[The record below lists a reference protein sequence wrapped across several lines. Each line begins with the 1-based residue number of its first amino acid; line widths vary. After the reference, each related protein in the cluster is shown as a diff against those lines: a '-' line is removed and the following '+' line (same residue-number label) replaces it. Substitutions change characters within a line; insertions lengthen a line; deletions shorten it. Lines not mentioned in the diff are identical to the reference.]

1 MIALLRIDERLIHG
15 QVATSWSKAL
25 DIDTIV
31 CASDEAAQNPLKKKM
46 LLIAAP
52 PGKKTHV
59 RSVDEVIGLLQDP
72 RAERMKIF
80 LLTDNP
86 KDALKL
92 VSALGLKNVNL
103 GNYHNRKAE
112 HTASVSMYVQLDRDD
127 LGALKEISERV
138 ADAYVQSLPST
149 EKTSLKAFV
158 YWITWLIDGILGW
171 QTMTRPIVLGTVI
184 GWLCGDLKTGV
195 IMGASLEAVYM
206 GISGIGG
213 SLAADYRSGT
223 AVGVGLAILSG
234 ISMEEG
240 IAIAVPIGALC
251 LGLMPVTTMV
261 GNLMEVPLMNAAKQ
275 GDVKKYNRLV
285 WFQAIVLQHLLDT
298 AVIFLCCYFGSTVIT
313 TTFDA
318 IPAWLMNGLSAS
330 GGMLVVVGLA
340 LTTQAIFS
348 KYTVPFVL
356 VGFVLTK
363 YLAMPVLSVAILG
376 FVCAYMVFDRSRALK
391 QVENTVGGDDFYA

>member
-86 KDALKL
+86 KDALK
-92 VSALGLKNVNL
+92 NVNL

-158 YWITWLIDGILGW
+158 
-171 QTMTRPIVLGTVI
+171 
-184 GWLCGDLKTGV
+184 
-195 IMGASLEAVYM
+195 
-206 GISGIGG
+206 
-213 SLAADYRSGT
+213 AA
-223 AVGVGLAILSG
+223 AEKA
-234 ISMEEG
+234 EW
-240 IAIAVPIGALC
+240 
-251 LGLMPVTTMV
+251 
-261 GNLMEVPLMNAAKQ
+261 K
-275 GDVKKYNRLV
+275 
-285 WFQAIVLQHLLDT
+285 
-298 AVIFLCCYFGSTVIT
+298 
-313 TTFDA
+313 
-318 IPAWLMNGLSAS
+318 
-330 GGMLVVVGLA
+330 
-340 LTTQAIFS
+340 
-348 KYTVPFVL
+348 
-356 VGFVLTK
+356 
-363 YLAMPVLSVAILG
+363 
-376 FVCAYMVFDRSRALK
+376 
-391 QVENTVGGDDFYA
+391 

>member
-127 LGALKEISERV
+127 LGALK
-138 ADAYVQSLPST
+138 AYVQSLPST

-158 YWITWLIDGILGW
+158 
-171 QTMTRPIVLGTVI
+171 
-184 GWLCGDLKTGV
+184 
-195 IMGASLEAVYM
+195 
-206 GISGIGG
+206 
-213 SLAADYRSGT
+213 AA
-223 AVGVGLAILSG
+223 AEKA
-234 ISMEEG
+234 EW
-240 IAIAVPIGALC
+240 
-251 LGLMPVTTMV
+251 
-261 GNLMEVPLMNAAKQ
+261 K
-275 GDVKKYNRLV
+275 
-285 WFQAIVLQHLLDT
+285 
-298 AVIFLCCYFGSTVIT
+298 
-313 TTFDA
+313 
-318 IPAWLMNGLSAS
+318 
-330 GGMLVVVGLA
+330 
-340 LTTQAIFS
+340 
-348 KYTVPFVL
+348 
-356 VGFVLTK
+356 
-363 YLAMPVLSVAILG
+363 
-376 FVCAYMVFDRSRALK
+376 
-391 QVENTVGGDDFYA
+391 

>member
-1 MIALLRIDERLIHG
+1 MLVPALL
-15 QVATSWSKAL
+15 VAFA
-25 DIDTIV
+25 
-31 CASDEAAQNPLKKKM
+31 
-46 LLIAAP
+46 
-52 PGKKTHV
+52 
-59 RSVDEVIGLLQDP
+59 
-72 RAERMKIF
+72 
-80 LLTDNP
+80 
-86 KDALKL
+86 
-92 VSALGLKNVNL
+92 
-103 GNYHNRKAE
+103 
-112 HTASVSMYVQLDRDD
+112 
-127 LGALKEISERV
+127 
-138 ADAYVQSLPST
+138 
-149 EKTSLKAFV
+149 

-184 GWLCGDLKTGV
+184 GLLCGDLKTGV

-298 AVIFLCCYFGSTVIT
+298 AV
-313 TTFDA
+313 
-318 IPAWLMNGLSAS
+318 
-330 GGMLVVVGLA
+330 
-340 LTTQAIFS
+340 TTQAIFS

>member
-72 RAERMKIF
+72 RTERMKIF

-158 YWITWLIDGILGW
+158 
-171 QTMTRPIVLGTVI
+171 
-184 GWLCGDLKTGV
+184 
-195 IMGASLEAVYM
+195 
-206 GISGIGG
+206 
-213 SLAADYRSGT
+213 AA
-223 AVGVGLAILSG
+223 AEKA
-234 ISMEEG
+234 EW
-240 IAIAVPIGALC
+240 
-251 LGLMPVTTMV
+251 
-261 GNLMEVPLMNAAKQ
+261 K
-275 GDVKKYNRLV
+275 
-285 WFQAIVLQHLLDT
+285 
-298 AVIFLCCYFGSTVIT
+298 
-313 TTFDA
+313 
-318 IPAWLMNGLSAS
+318 
-330 GGMLVVVGLA
+330 
-340 LTTQAIFS
+340 
-348 KYTVPFVL
+348 
-356 VGFVLTK
+356 
-363 YLAMPVLSVAILG
+363 
-376 FVCAYMVFDRSRALK
+376 
-391 QVENTVGGDDFYA
+391 

>member
-1 MIALLRIDERLIHG
+1 MLVPALL
-15 QVATSWSKAL
+15 VAFA
-25 DIDTIV
+25 
-31 CASDEAAQNPLKKKM
+31 
-46 LLIAAP
+46 
-52 PGKKTHV
+52 
-59 RSVDEVIGLLQDP
+59 
-72 RAERMKIF
+72 
-80 LLTDNP
+80 
-86 KDALKL
+86 
-92 VSALGLKNVNL
+92 
-103 GNYHNRKAE
+103 
-112 HTASVSMYVQLDRDD
+112 
-127 LGALKEISERV
+127 
-138 ADAYVQSLPST
+138 
-149 EKTSLKAFV
+149 

-184 GWLCGDLKTGV
+184 GLLCGDLKTGV

-261 GNLMEVPLMNAAKQ
+261 SNLMEVPLMNAAKQ

-330 GGMLVVVGLA
+330 GRHAGGRRPGADDPGHFLEVHRTVRSGWLCSDQISGNAGALRGNPRLCLCLHGL
-340 LTTQAIFS
+340 
-348 KYTVPFVL
+348 
-356 VGFVLTK
+356 
-363 YLAMPVLSVAILG
+363 
-376 FVCAYMVFDRSRALK
+376 
-391 QVENTVGGDDFYA
+391 

>member
-127 LGALKEISERV
+127 LGALRRSANVLRTLM
-138 ADAYVQSLPST
+138 S
-149 EKTSLKAFV
+149 KACP
-158 YWITWLIDGILGW
+158 
-171 QTMTRPIVLGTVI
+171 RP
-184 GWLCGDLKTGV
+184 
-195 IMGASLEAVYM
+195 
-206 GISGIGG
+206 
-213 SLAADYRSGT
+213 
-223 AVGVGLAILSG
+223 
-234 ISMEEG
+234 
-240 IAIAVPIGALC
+240 
-251 LGLMPVTTMV
+251 
-261 GNLMEVPLMNAAKQ
+261 
-275 GDVKKYNRLV
+275 KKR
-285 WFQAIVLQHLLDT
+285 
-298 AVIFLCCYFGSTVIT
+298 
-313 TTFDA
+313 
-318 IPAWLMNGLSAS
+318 P
-330 GGMLVVVGLA
+330 
-340 LTTQAIFS
+340 
-348 KYTVPFVL
+348 
-356 VGFVLTK
+356 
-363 YLAMPVLSVAILG
+363 
-376 FVCAYMVFDRSRALK
+376 
-391 QVENTVGGDDFYA
+391 

>member
-1 MIALLRIDERLIHG
+1 MLVPALL
-15 QVATSWSKAL
+15 VAFA
-25 DIDTIV
+25 
-31 CASDEAAQNPLKKKM
+31 
-46 LLIAAP
+46 
-52 PGKKTHV
+52 
-59 RSVDEVIGLLQDP
+59 
-72 RAERMKIF
+72 
-80 LLTDNP
+80 
-86 KDALKL
+86 
-92 VSALGLKNVNL
+92 
-103 GNYHNRKAE
+103 
-112 HTASVSMYVQLDRDD
+112 
-127 LGALKEISERV
+127 
-138 ADAYVQSLPST
+138 
-149 EKTSLKAFV
+149 

-318 IPAWLMNGLSAS
+318 IPAWLMNGRRPGADDPGHFLEVHRTVRS
-330 GGMLVVVGLA
+330 GWLCSDQISGNAGALRGNPRLCLCLHGL
-340 LTTQAIFS
+340 
-348 KYTVPFVL
+348 
-356 VGFVLTK
+356 
-363 YLAMPVLSVAILG
+363 
-376 FVCAYMVFDRSRALK
+376 
-391 QVENTVGGDDFYA
+391 